1 MAKYIVETSKKE
13 KYKKN
18 YEIPFINIIPAV
30 VWSIPIH
37 QKLFPDASLWVTL
50 GVCGVFVAAYIV
62 LSMLPVI
69 AVVPCV
75 AGVIIFTAL
84 FWAPAD
90 HIGNNIVR
98 IIVKTLILAIALMIE
113 FCIWTNATLPWIE
126 TRYPD
131 KPNIRRIEE
140 EHE

>member
-1 MAKYIVETSKKE
+1 MARYIVETSKKE

-18 YEIPFINIIPAV
+18 YELPFINIIPAV

-37 QKLFPDASLWVTL
+37 QKLFPDASLWVTF
-50 GVCGVFVAAYIV
+50 GVCGVFVVAYIF

-69 AVVPCV
+69 AAVPCV
-75 AGVIIFTAL
+75 VGVVIFTAL

-98 IIVKTLILAIALMIE
+98 IIVKILILAVVLMVE

-126 TRYPD
+126 TKYPD

>member
-1 MAKYIVETSKKE
+1 MARYIVETSKKE

-37 QKLFPDASLWVTL
+37 QKLFPDASLWGTL
-50 GVCGVFVAAYIV
+50 GVCGVFVAAYIF

-69 AVVPCV
+69 AAVPCV

-84 FWAPAD
+84 FWALAD

-98 IIVKTLILAIALMIE
+98 IIVKILILAIALMIE
-113 FCIWTNATLPWIE
+113 FCIWTNATLPWLE
-126 TRYPD
+126 SKLTN
-131 KPNIRRIEE
+131 KPRIIRMDE
-140 EHE
+140 

>member
-1 MAKYIVETSKKE
+1 MARYIVKTSKKE

-37 QKLFPDASLWVTL
+37 QKLFPDASLWEAL
-50 GVCGVFVAAYIV
+50 GVCGVFVAAYIF

-69 AVVPCV
+69 AAVPCV

-98 IIVKTLILAIALMIE
+98 IIVKILILAIAIMIE
-113 FCIWTNATLPWIE
+113 FCIWTNATLPWLESKLTNKPRII
-126 TRYPD
+126 RMD
-131 KPNIRRIEE
+131 K
-140 EHE
+140 